1 MMGYKQQR
9 GMTFIGLLITASFLG
24 VLVVAGLNILPLY
37 LDDMKMTSIFRA
49 LEKEG
54 NGQMSRS
61 EIVKFIQT
69 RMDINEIDEKI
80 ELEGVLVEPTPGNGK
95 RVVFE
100 YEARAPL
107 LGNLDAVATF
117 HHEVVVR

>member
-1 MMGYKQQR
+1 MGYRQQR
-9 GMTFIGLLITASFLG
+9 GMSFIGILITASFLG
-24 VLVVAGLNILPLY
+24 VLIVAGLNILPLY

-61 EIVKFIQT
+61 EIVKFVQN
-69 RMDINEIDEKI
+69 RLDINDIDDKI
-80 ELEGVLVEPTPGNGK
+80 ALDDLQVEAIPGNGK

-117 HHEVVVR
+117 YHEVIIH

>member
-1 MMGYKQQR
+1 MRYRQQR

-24 VLVVAGLNILPLY
+24 VLIVAGLNVLPLY
-37 LDDMKMTSIFRA
+37 LDDQKMSSIFRS

-54 NGQMSRS
+54 NGEMTRN

-80 ELEGVLVEPTPGNGK
+80 VLEGVLVEPTPGNGK

-117 HHEVVVR
+117 RHEVIVR

>member
-1 MMGYKQQR
+1 MGYKQQR

-24 VLVVAGLNILPLY
+24 VLIVAGLNVLPLY
-37 LDDMKMTSIFRA
+37 LDDMKVATIFRA

-54 NGQMSRS
+54 SGQMSRA
-61 EIVKFIQT
+61 EIAKFIQG
-69 RMDINEIDEKI
+69 RMDINDIDDKI
-80 ELEGVLVEPTPGNGK
+80 ALDGLQVEATPGNGK

-117 HHEVVVR
+117 RHEVIIR

>member
-1 MMGYKQQR
+1 MGYKQQR

-24 VLVVAGLNILPLY
+24 VLIVAGLNVLPLY
-37 LDDMKMTSIFRA
+37 LDDQKMSSIFRS

-54 NGQMSRS
+54 NGEMTRN
-61 EIVKFIQT
+61 EIIKFIQT

-80 ELEGVLVEPTPGNGK
+80 VLEGVLVEPTPGNGK

-117 HHEVVVR
+117 RHEVIVR

>member
-1 MMGYKQQR
+1 MGYRQQR

-24 VLVVAGLNILPLY
+24 VLIVAGLNVLPLY
-37 LDDMKMTSIFRA
+37 IDDQKMSSIFRS

-54 NGQMSRS
+54 NAQMSRS
-61 EIVKFIQT
+61 EIIKFIQS
-69 RMDINEIDEKI
+69 RMEINDIDDKI
-80 ELEGVLVEPTPGNGK
+80 TLEGVQIESTPGNGK

-117 HHEVVVR
+117 HHEVIIR